1 MTSPGARGV
10 LIPLP
15 SDVSARPSSEPA
27 LPMPPAPY
35 RNPTLMCITLGIA
48 NSFLLSKM
56 SYFRTERFIY
66 FFFFSIASLEACDSK
81 KAGITGNLCFPFKR
95 RFPLLWSQG
104 FQAIADFLRASH
116 PHTASSHSH
125 GEPTHGD
132 VRRVAPSGSFL
143 GSQAL
148 VQAQG
153 CVCLQ
158 RPAIHG
164 FRRSSMS
171 WAGHT
176 QSCVSAR

>member
-1 MTSPGARGV
+1 MTSPGAHGV

-56 SYFRTERFIY
+56 SYSRTQRLFCL
-66 FFFFSIASLEACDSK
+66 FVFSIFSLEACDSK
-81 KAGITGNLCFPFKR
+81 KAEITGNLCFPFKR
-95 RFPLLWSQG
+95 RFPLLWFQG
-104 FQAIADFLRASH
+104 FQAIVDFLRASL
-116 PHTASSHSH
+116 PHAISSY
-125 GEPTHGD
+125 GD
-132 VRRVAPSGSFL
+132 VRRVAPSVSFL

-153 CVCLQ
+153 CVRLQ
-158 RPAIHG
+158 LPAIHG
-164 FRRSSMS
+164 FRRSPMS

>member
-56 SYFRTERFIY
+56 SYSRTQRLFCL
-66 FFFFSIASLEACDSK
+66 FVFSIFSLEACDSK
-81 KAGITGNLCFPFKR
+81 KAEITGNLCFPFKR
-95 RFPLLWSQG
+95 RFPLLWFQG
-104 FQAIADFLRASH
+104 FQAIVDFLRASL
-116 PHTASSHSH
+116 PHAASSC
-125 GEPTHGD
+125 GD

-153 CVCLQ
+153 CVRLQ
-158 RPAIHG
+158 LPAIHG